1 MSLSRSAFFAQYQNF
16 EAVQARYGVSY
27 HIATRL
33 LPRRERVAVYTLY
46 TWFRV
51 PDEIVDNAYLL
62 EEPADVVLEYW
73 IKAWWSAYQT
83 GESEYPVLAETAQIF
98 REYNIP
104 HEYAEKFLYA
114 MLQDLH
120 KTRYAT
126 YEELEDYMH
135 GSAAVV
141 GLILT
146 HILGGT
152 EASRTP
158 AVQLGYAM
166 QLTNFIRDIEEDYQ
180 QRDRIYLP
188 QSNMHQHGITDD
200 DIAGGNSAALK
211 PLLAQY
217 DGRVSDLYLEAIKG
231 VRHLRTGK
239 LGVVVAAYLYWGI
252 LQKIRRSGYN
262 VFAKRAKTNS
272 VDKTVLI
279 FRAVWFQIKSR

>member
-1 MSLSRSAFFAQYQNF
+1 M
-16 EAVQARYGVSY
+16 
-27 HIATRL
+27 
-33 LPRRERVAVYTLY
+33 ERKAVYTLY

-51 PDEIVDNAYLL
+51 PDEIVDNAQQFD
-62 EEPADVVLEYW
+62 ESADVLLEYW
-73 IKAWWSAYQT
+73 IRAWWDAYET
-83 GESEYPVLAETAQIF
+83 GESQYPVLAETAQIF
-98 REYNIP
+98 RHYNIP

-152 EASRTP
+152 EASRAP
-158 AVQLGYAM
+158 AIQLGYAM
-166 QLTNFIRDIEEDYQ
+166 QLTNFIRDIEEDYHE
-180 QRDRIYLP
+180 RNRIYLP
-188 QSNMHQHGITDD
+188 QSDLHQYGVTDD
-200 DIAGGNSAALK
+200 DIARRYSAALQ

-217 DGRVSDLYLEAIKG
+217 DERVSDLYREAIKG

-239 LGVVVAAYLYWGI
+239 LGVLVAAYLYWGI

-262 VFAKRAKTNS
+262 VFKKRAKTSS

-279 FRAVWFQIKSR
+279 FRAIWFQIKSR